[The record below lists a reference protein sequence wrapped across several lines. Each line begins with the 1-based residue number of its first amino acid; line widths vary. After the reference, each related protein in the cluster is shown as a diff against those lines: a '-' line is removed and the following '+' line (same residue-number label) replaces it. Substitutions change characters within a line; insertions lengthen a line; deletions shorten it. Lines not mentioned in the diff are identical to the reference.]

1 VKQYRRIQITAF
13 RRRVFIT
20 SGGPEDERSE
30 SAVSILGD
38 DSDETI
44 EAGSEDGQKIIAETV
59 RLLEEKLVEFSNTIE
74 TPSAT
79 DRET

>member
-1 VKQYRRIQITAF
+1 MKQYRRIQITAF

-20 SGGPEDERSE
+20 SGGSEDEGSE

-59 RLLEEKLVEFSNTIE
+59 RLLEEKLVEFSNTTERPSHTEPE
-74 TPSAT
+74 T
-79 DRET
+79 